1 MKTVRGGLMLV
12 AVLLGLGWGPT
23 VGQAAWGQ
31 PAPFWKSRQ
40 GTFQPQPTDRVK
52 LTAAATWRPYQADG
66 WHRAK
71 QPAVKAKLAVD
82 QRNVYLQVA
91 GQTGQPLLAQGYR
104 LTVNHRQYVLN
115 LTNGVSRHP
124 TRRLQT
130 LQPGQR
136 TFLTVQVV
144 DVRHNWTLRF
154 VKRGAYVQRDRQGRE
169 TLRVAVPLAAIGKQG
184 TLASPA
190 TSWYFNHPTLNAQQ
204 GISYHGAPSGGWLSL
219 VSLGLILGGGWW
231 GRRRKQVG
239 R

>member
-1 MKTVRGGLMLV
+1 MKISRGLLILMTLC
-12 AVLLGLGWGPT
+12 LGLGWSPT
-23 VGQAAWGQ
+23 VSQAAWGQ
-31 PAPFWKSRQ
+31 PAPLWQSRQ

-82 QRNVYLQVA
+82 QRNVYLQVV